1 MGVGGRSGTDQSDS
15 VPGPGLDQ
23 RVVIF
28 PRLPPPS
35 SHSMQSLDPKEDPPP
50 PPPIPLPLGFKGGAL
65 VLIASRQAAAHSDPF
80 CPAPAAQHTASRAQS
95 LPGLC
100 RWLQPSRGQ
109 TIGSQAVRS
118 PGPHFWG
125 DLFGTMAPRPKK
137 AFSRGTRRHE

>member
-50 PPPIPLPLGFKGGAL
+50 TPAKVKIILFILQAFLTLG
-65 VLIASRQAAAHSDPF
+65 
-80 CPAPAAQHTASRAQS
+80 
-95 LPGLC
+95 
-100 RWLQPSRGQ
+100 
-109 TIGSQAVRS
+109 
-118 PGPHFWG
+118 
-125 DLFGTMAPRPKK
+125 K
-137 AFSRGTRRHE
+137 AMNCLKTEILLLKNKSVESEV